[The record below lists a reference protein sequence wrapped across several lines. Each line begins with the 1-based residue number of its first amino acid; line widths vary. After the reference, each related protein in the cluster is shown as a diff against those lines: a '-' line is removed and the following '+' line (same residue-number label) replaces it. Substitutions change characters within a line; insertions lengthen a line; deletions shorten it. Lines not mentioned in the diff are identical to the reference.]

1 MLSGLPSVSK
11 TPPSLAWLN
20 LLLGLFFLL
29 LPFLSNPNQGDHK
42 YSRVKLYYSHTKK
55 ICWFFCLFN
64 LSLPTSS
71 SQWNAKSLQWSTTP
85 VLFCPQLSLYYHL
98 LNTYFCMSFLTTMSP
113 LLAHVGML
121 CWPFPQFRMYF
132 SVVNILLPNS
142 GKVSAFI
149 SFYMS
154 CGKWLVSVR

>member
-11 TPPSLAWLN
+11 SSPSLAWLN
-20 LLLGLFFLL
+20 LLLGLLFLL
-29 LPFLSNPNQGDHK
+29 LPPLSNPNQGGHK
-42 YSRVKLYYSHTKK
+42 YSSVKLYHSQKKK

-64 LSLPTSS
+64 FSLPTSS

-98 LNTYFCMSFLTTMSP
+98 LNTHFCMSFPTTMSP

-154 CGKWLVSVR
+154 CG